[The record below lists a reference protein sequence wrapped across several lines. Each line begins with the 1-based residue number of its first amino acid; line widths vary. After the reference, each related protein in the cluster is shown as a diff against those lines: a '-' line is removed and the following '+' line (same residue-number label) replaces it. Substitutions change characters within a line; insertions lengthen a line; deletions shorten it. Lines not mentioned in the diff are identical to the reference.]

1 MLSGSPFCAQLPG
14 ATCLSIVHSRFTVA
28 IGSQVQAAARAVGVS
43 IDSVVTGAL
52 ERIDRILPGVPTQ
65 IDIALGTQVIPE
77 LGVNGYTSPSNGQ
90 IAIIVDP
97 TSQIPFAKTLRTWLP
112 EALSHEVN
120 HSVRILGGPGF
131 GASLAETLVTEGLA
145 TAFDSQA
152 SPGLVEPWMNAL
164 TPTEEASLWERMQG
178 SLNTTGVAV
187 YDQWFFGSAGIP
199 RWTGFTI
206 GYHIVADYLRRHPQS
221 TAGSIVHLS
230 ATTILSGSKYS
241 P

>member
-1 MLSGSPFCAQLPG
+1 M
-14 ATCLSIVHSRFTVA
+14 VA
-28 IGSQVQAAARAVGVS
+28 VGSQVQASARAVSVS
-43 IDSVVTGAL
+43 IDTVVTGAL
-52 ERIDRILPGVPTQ
+52 ERIDRILPGAPTQ

-164 TPTEEASLWERMQG
+164 SPTQEASLWERMQA
-178 SLNTTGVAV
+178 SLNTTGFAI

-206 GYHIVADYLRRHPQS
+206 GYHIVADYLRHHPQS
-221 TAGSIVHLS
+221 TAASIVHLS
-230 ATTILSGSKYS
+230 AATILSGSEYS